1 MSESE
6 GCTSTDDGTDTTLSN
21 SDDDHRPEANPRMSS
36 LILFLNIAT
45 GSTIAPPSL
54 CLSGECRDTY
64 CEHCAGNSL
73 ASDEDQ
79 SCYQNS
85 EESSVSKYENDEEH
99 FDPFEITGMLYEPKE
114 PSILLA
120 CKEIRKQCL
129 PQYYASSAFS
139 WRFEWLNYKDSLS
152 HFFGWVD
159 HVVKEHT
166 REMTGVSFQG
176 RHVVEEGVDFD
187 ADIDLLTCAPFF
199 QVKVAATHNDEPLK
213 AILVWLKRHLTDAL
227 CEKLRTNG
235 SRALTTEADLKELG
249 ESLSVPCTGIMNTTV
264 VLDQGGSHAYTNL
277 DEITGRVIVRCGKS
291 ADVNSIIVKL
301 EGESRTRLMSS
312 GGGPNNERPKPQLEY
327 HKILY
332 RVQTVFPPAD
342 VLEGRSQSGSKATY
356 TLPPGNHEYPFKFKI
371 PFNNSCANDK
381 SQMPTISMSG
391 TGFEMAKPPSRH
403 VKKTLPPTLSGFPG
417 EAEIRYFVKATVNRH
432 SFFKENSR
440 AYTPFN
446 FFPIEPP
453 RPPSSGS
460 EVFARQKHTFATLT
474 GQEPVKSKMKGIFG
488 LKKDNDLKSG
498 YSTEA
503 PFVSVD
509 ARLPEPAIL
518 NCNQEVP
525 LRILVKKLNEFHEPI
540 YLQSLQVSLI
550 GSTKVRAHE
559 VFRTETNSW
568 VLMSKSNMGIVIG
581 HPSDAVDTETVL
593 DDRMWRGQPLPNTVA
608 PSFETCNISR
618 NYEVDVRVGLSYSGS
633 SGKDAKPQNVVL
645 PLRLS
650 TMVYSGIAPPT
661 EVLEAMAQAKTNV
674 GQTTSTPAKAQTNA
688 SDPMNEKVRLEAQ
701 QSDFGANQV
710 PPTPVDSP
718 DPSGRPAVPPR
729 KAVPSASAAESTEPT
744 FEDAPPSYEDAIAGN
759 VRPVNAPRPDYAPP
773 PTGEDELLGKDE
785 KKGHSVKTAHKLL
798 RRALDRQRKSQD
810 TFYGLVESETDF
822 SPWSQSRIRRYTFTS
837 DKGERL
843 PRGVG
848 VTVSLSTYS
857 ATSFVCISV
866 STLRS
871 PGSKMTN
878 HLVGD
883 VYAKIIEEVIE
894 ASKHDFDD
902 TGVGQGTLSELQQT
916 RLFVVENTL
925 GRMAS

>member
-1 MSESE
+1 M
-6 GCTSTDDGTDTTLSN
+6 G
-21 SDDDHRPEANPRMSS
+21 A
-36 LILFLNIAT
+36 
-45 GSTIAPPSL
+45 
-54 CLSGECRDTY
+54 
-64 CEHCAGNSL
+64 
-73 ASDEDQ
+73 
-79 SCYQNS
+79 
-85 EESSVSKYENDEEH
+85 
-99 FDPFEITGMLYEPKE
+99 
-114 PSILLA
+114 
-120 CKEIRKQCL
+120 
-129 PQYYASSAFS
+129 
-139 WRFEWLNYKDSLS
+139 
-152 HFFGWVD
+152 
-159 HVVKEHT
+159 
-166 REMTGVSFQG
+166 
-176 RHVVEEGVDFD
+176 
-187 ADIDLLTCAPFF
+187 
-199 QVKVAATHNDEPLK
+199 
-213 AILVWLKRHLTDAL
+213 
-227 CEKLRTNG
+227 
-235 SRALTTEADLKELG
+235 
-249 ESLSVPCTGIMNTTV
+249 V

-277 DEITGRVIVRCGKS
+277 DEITGRVIVRCGKR

-332 RVQTVFPPAD
+332 RVQMVFPPPD
-342 VLEGRSQSGSKATY
+342 VLEGRSHSGTKATY
-356 TLPPGNHEYPFKFKI
+356 TLPPGNHEY

-453 RPPSSGS
+453 RPSSSGS
-460 EVFARQKHTFATLT
+460 EVFARQKHTFAMTT
-474 GQEPVKSKMKGIFG
+474 GQEPVKSKMKGMFG
-488 LKKDNDLKSG
+488 LKKDSDLKSG

-550 GSTKVRAHE
+550 GNTKVRAHE

-633 SGKDAKPQNVVL
+633 GGKDAKPQNVVL

-661 EVLEAMAQAKTNV
+661 EVLEAMAQAKTN
-674 GQTTSTPAKAQTNA
+674 GGRTTSTPAKAQANA
-688 SDPMNEKVRLEAQ
+688 SDPIDEKTRLETQ

-729 KAVPSASAAESTEPT
+729 KAVPGASAAESTEPA

-785 KKGHSVKTAHKLL
+785 KKGWV
-798 RRALDRQRKSQD
+798 
-810 TFYGLVESETDF
+810 
-822 SPWSQSRIRRYTFTS
+822 
-837 DKGERL
+837 
-843 PRGVG
+843 
-848 VTVSLSTYS
+848 
-857 ATSFVCISV
+857 
-866 STLRS
+866 
-871 PGSKMTN
+871 N
-878 HLVGD
+878 
-883 VYAKIIEEVIE
+883 
-894 ASKHDFDD
+894 
-902 TGVGQGTLSELQQT
+902 
-916 RLFVVENTL
+916 
-925 GRMAS
+925 

>member
-1 MSESE
+1 
-6 GCTSTDDGTDTTLSN
+6 
-21 SDDDHRPEANPRMSS
+21 
-36 LILFLNIAT
+36 
-45 GSTIAPPSL
+45 
-54 CLSGECRDTY
+54 
-64 CEHCAGNSL
+64 
-73 ASDEDQ
+73 
-79 SCYQNS
+79 
-85 EESSVSKYENDEEH
+85 
-99 FDPFEITGMLYEPKE
+99 
-114 PSILLA
+114 
-120 CKEIRKQCL
+120 
-129 PQYYASSAFS
+129 
-139 WRFEWLNYKDSLS
+139 
-152 HFFGWVD
+152 
-159 HVVKEHT
+159 
-166 REMTGVSFQG
+166 
-176 RHVVEEGVDFD
+176 
-187 ADIDLLTCAPFF
+187 
-199 QVKVAATHNDEPLK
+199 
-213 AILVWLKRHLTDAL
+213 
-227 CEKLRTNG
+227 
-235 SRALTTEADLKELG
+235 
-249 ESLSVPCTGIMNTTV
+249 MNTTV

-342 VLEGRSQSGSKATY
+342 VLEGRSHSGSKATY

-403 VKKTLPPTLSGFPG
+403 VKKTLPPTISGFPG

-518 NCNQEVP
+518 NCNQEAP
-525 LRILVKKLNEFHEPI
+525 LRILVKKLNEFYEPI

-633 SGKDAKPQNVVL
+633 GGKDAKPQNVVL

-650 TMVYSGIAPPT
+650 TMVYSGIAPPS
-661 EVLEAMAQAKTNV
+661 EVLEAMAQAKTNG
-674 GQTTSTPAKAQTNA
+674 GQTTSIPAKAQANA
-688 SDPMNEKVRLEAQ
+688 SNPVEEKTRLETQ
-701 QSDFGANQV
+701 QSDFGSNQV

-729 KAVPSASAAESTEPT
+729 KAVPGASAAESTEPA

-785 KKGHSVKTAHKLL
+785 KKGWV
-798 RRALDRQRKSQD
+798 
-810 TFYGLVESETDF
+810 
-822 SPWSQSRIRRYTFTS
+822 
-837 DKGERL
+837 
-843 PRGVG
+843 
-848 VTVSLSTYS
+848 
-857 ATSFVCISV
+857 
-866 STLRS
+866 
-871 PGSKMTN
+871 N
-878 HLVGD
+878 
-883 VYAKIIEEVIE
+883 
-894 ASKHDFDD
+894 
-902 TGVGQGTLSELQQT
+902 
-916 RLFVVENTL
+916 
-925 GRMAS
+925 

>member
-1 MSESE
+1 
-6 GCTSTDDGTDTTLSN
+6 
-21 SDDDHRPEANPRMSS
+21 
-36 LILFLNIAT
+36 
-45 GSTIAPPSL
+45 
-54 CLSGECRDTY
+54 
-64 CEHCAGNSL
+64 
-73 ASDEDQ
+73 
-79 SCYQNS
+79 
-85 EESSVSKYENDEEH
+85 
-99 FDPFEITGMLYEPKE
+99 
-114 PSILLA
+114 
-120 CKEIRKQCL
+120 
-129 PQYYASSAFS
+129 
-139 WRFEWLNYKDSLS
+139 
-152 HFFGWVD
+152 
-159 HVVKEHT
+159 
-166 REMTGVSFQG
+166 
-176 RHVVEEGVDFD
+176 
-187 ADIDLLTCAPFF
+187 
-199 QVKVAATHNDEPLK
+199 
-213 AILVWLKRHLTDAL
+213 
-227 CEKLRTNG
+227 
-235 SRALTTEADLKELG
+235 
-249 ESLSVPCTGIMNTTV
+249 MNTTV

-332 RVQTVFPPAD
+332 RVQMVFPPAD
-342 VLEGRSQSGSKATY
+342 VLEGRSHSGSKATY

-453 RPPSSGS
+453 RPSSSGS
-460 EVFARQKHTFATLT
+460 EVFARQKHTFAMMTA
-474 GQEPVKSKMKGIFG
+474 QEPVKSKMKGMFG
-488 LKKDNDLKSG
+488 LKKDSDLKSG

-550 GSTKVRAHE
+550 GNTKVRAHE

-618 NYEVDVRVGLSYSGS
+618 NYEVDVRVGLSYSS
-633 SGKDAKPQNVVL
+633 SGGKDAKPQNVVL

-661 EVLEAMAQAKTNV
+661 EVLEAMAQAKTN
-674 GQTTSTPAKAQTNA
+674 GGRTTNTPAKPQANA
-688 SDPMNEKVRLEAQ
+688 SDPVDEKTRLETQ
-701 QSDFGANQV
+701 HSDFGANQV

-729 KAVPSASAAESTEPT
+729 KAVPGASAAESTEPA

-773 PTGEDELLGKDE
+773 PTGEDELLGKNE
-785 KKGHSVKTAHKLL
+785 KKGWFKLH
-798 RRALDRQRKSQD
+798 DIK
-810 TFYGLVESETDF
+810 SETDF
-822 SPWSQSRIRRYTFTS
+822 SPRSQSRTRRHSFTS

-843 PRGVG
+843 PRGAR
-848 VTVSLSTYS
+848 VTVSLSTNS
-857 ATSFVCISV
+857 AASFVRISV
-866 STLRS
+866 STLRN
-871 PGSKMTN
+871 PDSKMTN

-902 TGVGQGTLSELQQT
+902 TGVGQGTLSELQQVSRLLLHYQYIISRAKHTSICTLQDPPLRGRKHKKEYAAILIRPRARLPASKT
-916 RLFVVENTL
+916 RRAGCNAGTVRSGAEI
-925 GRMAS
+925 

>member
-1 MSESE
+1 
-6 GCTSTDDGTDTTLSN
+6 
-21 SDDDHRPEANPRMSS
+21 
-36 LILFLNIAT
+36 
-45 GSTIAPPSL
+45 
-54 CLSGECRDTY
+54 
-64 CEHCAGNSL
+64 
-73 ASDEDQ
+73 
-79 SCYQNS
+79 
-85 EESSVSKYENDEEH
+85 
-99 FDPFEITGMLYEPKE
+99 
-114 PSILLA
+114 
-120 CKEIRKQCL
+120 
-129 PQYYASSAFS
+129 
-139 WRFEWLNYKDSLS
+139 
-152 HFFGWVD
+152 
-159 HVVKEHT
+159 
-166 REMTGVSFQG
+166 
-176 RHVVEEGVDFD
+176 
-187 ADIDLLTCAPFF
+187 
-199 QVKVAATHNDEPLK
+199 
-213 AILVWLKRHLTDAL
+213 
-227 CEKLRTNG
+227 
-235 SRALTTEADLKELG
+235 
-249 ESLSVPCTGIMNTTV
+249 MNTTV

-332 RVQTVFPPAD
+332 RVQMVFPPAD
-342 VLEGRSQSGSKATY
+342 VLEGRSHSGSKATY

-453 RPPSSGS
+453 RPSSSGS
-460 EVFARQKHTFATLT
+460 EVFARQKHTFAMMTA
-474 GQEPVKSKMKGIFG
+474 QEPVKSKMKGMFG
-488 LKKDNDLKSG
+488 LKKDSDLKSG

-550 GSTKVRAHE
+550 GNTKVRAHE

-618 NYEVDVRVGLSYSGS
+618 NYEVDVRVGLSYSS
-633 SGKDAKPQNVVL
+633 SGGKDAKPQNVVL

-661 EVLEAMAQAKTNV
+661 EVLEAMAQAKTN
-674 GQTTSTPAKAQTNA
+674 GGRTTNTPAKPQANA
-688 SDPMNEKVRLEAQ
+688 SDPVDEKTRLETQ
-701 QSDFGANQV
+701 HSDFGANQV

-729 KAVPSASAAESTEPT
+729 KAVPGASAAESTEPA
-744 FEDAPPSYEDAIAGN
+744 FEDAPPSYEDAIA
-759 VRPVNAPRPDYAPP
+759 
-773 PTGEDELLGKDE
+773 
-785 KKGHSVKTAHKLL
+785 
-798 RRALDRQRKSQD
+798 
-810 TFYGLVESETDF
+810 
-822 SPWSQSRIRRYTFTS
+822 
-837 DKGERL
+837 
-843 PRGVG
+843 
-848 VTVSLSTYS
+848 
-857 ATSFVCISV
+857 
-866 STLRS
+866 
-871 PGSKMTN
+871 
-878 HLVGD
+878 
-883 VYAKIIEEVIE
+883 
-894 ASKHDFDD
+894 
-902 TGVGQGTLSELQQT
+902 
-916 RLFVVENTL
+916 
-925 GRMAS
+925 